1 MHVADPGVG
10 LEVVM
15 IPILL
20 GDLPA
25 DHAQTEAAEEHQE
38 PDR

>member
-15 IPILL
+15 IPILF

-25 DHAQTEAAEEHQE
+25 DHAKAEATEEHQE
-38 PDR
+38 SDS